1 MRAAPSES
9 NRCMPGQLAS
19 STGCSKRLSSKTA
32 GEPKPEASP
41 CGYVEDAFDKP
52 RTQLAGF
59 FNILSPWDDGFGSCH
74 HLAVGA
80 DLGGG
85 GLTA

>member
-1 MRAAPSES
+1 MFEAIGHGPQGAQKDCPARPQASR
-9 NRCMPGQLAS
+9 NRRRTLV
-19 STGCSKRLSSKTA
+19 
-32 GEPKPEASP
+32 
-41 CGYVEDAFDKP
+41 GYVEDFDKP

-59 FNILSPWDDGFGSCH
+59 FSILSPWDDGLGPRH
-74 HLAVGA
+74 HFAVGA

>member
-1 MRAAPSES
+1 MLSHRSLNS
-9 NRCMPGQLAS
+9 LRMPGQLDTIHRMLKKTVQQDRRRAE
-19 STGCSKRLSSKTA
+19 TG
-32 GEPKPEASP
+32 GVP
-41 CGYVEDAFDKP
+41 CGYVEDFDKP

-59 FNILSPWDDGFGSCH
+59 FNTLSPWDDGFGSCH

-80 DLGGG
+80 DFGGG